1 MGGFKMRLKVNKGT
15 TGKNIITLI
24 LVAVVF
30 GGVWLM
36 INSSKVSVEANTFK
50 ASGIYGIN
58 VSLDNIEEVTLQET
72 LPRNFYRVNGID
84 WFGGVHIG
92 NFKAENMPKIKAFVK
107 SEKSLFIYIKTKDDL
122 YMVFNEKDKKQTES
136 LYEEISSKIKK

>member
-1 MGGFKMRLKVNKGT
+1 MRLKVNKGT

-36 INSSKVSVEANTFK
+36 VNFSKVSVGANTLK

-58 VSLDNIEEVTLQET
+58 VSLDDIQEITLQET
-72 LPRNFYRVNGID
+72 LPKNFYRVNGID
-84 WFGGVHIG
+84 WLGGVHIG
-92 NFKAENMPKIKAFVK
+92 NFKAENMPRIKAFVK

-122 YMVFNEKDKKQTES
+122 YMIFNEKDKTQTEN
-136 LYEEISSKIKK
+136 LYKEIRSKVKK